1 MVRNAPAIVAKQI
14 SCASLPQVKFEIYEW
29 NKTCL
34 LICRQSRVRLAGD
47 VSVNRLQVYLEKPK
61 EL

>member
-14 SCASLPQVKFEIYEW
+14 PSASPTCVEFETYKW
-29 NKTCL
+29 NETCP
-34 LICRQSRVRLAGD
+34 LIHRQSRARLAGA
-47 VSVNRLQVYLEKPK
+47 VSKPK